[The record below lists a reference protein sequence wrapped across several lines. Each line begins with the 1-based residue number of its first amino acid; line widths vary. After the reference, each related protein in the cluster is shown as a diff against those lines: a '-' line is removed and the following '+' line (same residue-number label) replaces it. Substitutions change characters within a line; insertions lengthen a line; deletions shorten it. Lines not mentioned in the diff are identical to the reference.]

1 MHQDLDSRI
10 QILLRQKNWPTLTKI
25 QEMSFSSISTG
36 KNTLIIAPTG
46 YGKTEAAILPL
57 LNQMIKNEVK
67 PVAVIYI
74 TPLKALINDISLRID
89 WWASKLGFLVNR
101 KHGEVPQK
109 EKNLRLKHAPHILV
123 TTPEGLEIDMDWA
136 TKFRDFYKNVK
147 WVIVDEVHELINSK
161 RGSQLALLL
170 ERLKRFSGYDFQRIG
185 LSATVSS
192 EKVVS
197 DFLFGSSNRERAII
211 KLEGKR
217 DFEIKIRKIS
227 NGSWEDA
234 ASSLVSSIEPPSL
247 VFTNSRFSTERLHEE
262 LEKLGQK
269 NVFVHHSS
277 ISRDIKDMVEEK
289 LRRNESSAVICTK
302 TLELGIHIG
311 EIKKVIMFR
320 PPPSVSSFLQRLG
333 RSGHS
338 VAGTPK
344 GEIISM
350 LDYDILESLA
360 LYEMAKHGKIERPL
374 VDDSLDVVARELLGH
389 LLQNQETTAEEFY
402 SIVKGANAFSKVRFS
417 TFLQMV
423 KCLENNGLIKKE
435 GEKIRLGP
443 NFFRVWRF
451 NREFKSIWCKDFSEF
466 FSLINNNDT
475 FSLRFEGKVIGE
487 IDAVYVYKHI
497 RVNDIIRISGRLW
510 KVTRININKMS
521 LDVIPENSRKG
532 EIPIWRG
539 ENISK
544 SYLVAKGESMILKR
558 GEIEKEKEILDHDAY
573 STIKE
578 MLQFYRDRDLP
589 FPSDSTVVV
598 EKRDDEWVYSTIIDE
613 KIANTISHMMLYLTT
628 KRYTLSTYS
637 RASIYGFS
645 IKGAPINLLE
655 ELKGMDDE
663 KLVSLIK
670 KSILR
675 SSLFI
680 ATMKE
685 IQPSF
690 GKLGRK
696 IDPNNDKFI
705 VAEALRQT
713 VRKYFSIKGTLN
725 FIHKIRDEKTTIVFY
740 NGETPLGDAVLS
752 HVSIRPWLVDIV
764 ESIYEALKGGAYTAS
779 ELSEV
784 LGIPLKS
791 LENKLKQLRKMKDKY
806 KVSSFIDVDNKEV
819 RWVLIEDFQSVV
831 NSDDYFTSFTPSNVD
846 ETFIA
851 TLKSAERDSQV
862 ELIFKPRDVIEN
874 PDEIRRRIPF
884 EDIGELKVMDMNDM
898 AYSTPLKF
906 YGISRNVIPYILL
919 NATTYIQSVKFS

>member
-1 MHQDLDSRI
+1 MHQNLDSRI
-10 QILLRQKNWPTLTKI
+10 QTLLRQKNWPTLTKI
-25 QEMSFSSISTG
+25 QEMSFSSIAMG
-36 KNTLIIAPTG
+36 MNTLIIAPTG

-57 LNQMIKNEVK
+57 LNQMVNDDFK
-67 PVAVIYI
+67 PVTILYI
-74 TPLKALINDISLRID
+74 TPLKALINDLSLRID

-109 EKNLRLKHAPHILV
+109 EKNLRLKHAPHIMV
-123 TTPEGLEIDMDWA
+123 TTPEGLEIDLDWA
-136 TKFRDFYKNVK
+136 TKFRDYYKNVK

-161 RGSQLALLL
+161 RGTQLALLL
-170 ERLKRFSGYDFQRIG
+170 ERLKRFSNYDFQRIG
-185 LSATVSS
+185 LSATISDEQTVA
-192 EKVVS
+192 
-197 DFLFGSSNRERAII
+197 DFLFGSSSRDRKIV

-217 DFEIKIRKIS
+217 DFEVKIKKIT

-234 ASSLVSSIEPPSL
+234 ASSLLTSIEPPSL
-247 VFTNSRFSTERLHEE
+247 IFTNSRFSTERLHEE
-262 LEKLGQK
+262 LEKLGQE

-289 LRRNESSAVICTK
+289 LRKNESNAVICTK

-338 VAGTPK
+338 VTGTPN

-350 LDYDILESLA
+350 LDYDVLESLA
-360 LYEMAKHGKIERPL
+360 LYRMAKQGKIEGAI
-374 VDDSLDVVARELLGH
+374 VDDSLDVVARELLGY
-389 LLQNQETTAEEFY
+389 LLQNQETTPEDFY
-402 SIVKGANAFSKVRFS
+402 SITKGTKAFRSLKFS
-417 TFLQMV
+417 NFLEMI
-423 KCLENNGLIKKE
+423 KCLESNGLIKRE
-435 GEKIRLGP
+435 GETLRLGP
-443 NFFRVWRF
+443 SFFRVWRF
-451 NREFKSIWCKDFSEF
+451 NREYKNMWCKDFSEF
-466 FSLINNNDT
+466 FSLINNSDT

-497 RVNDIIRISGRLW
+497 RVNDVVRISGKLW
-510 KVTRININKMS
+510 KITRMNVNKMS
-521 LDVIPENSRKG
+521 LDVVPENSRKG

-544 SYLVAKGESMILKR
+544 SYMIAKGEAEILKE
-558 GEIEKEKEILDHDAY
+558 GNIEKDILDEEASRALNELIEFYKDKGIPVPTDSTIVVERREDEWIY
-573 STIKE
+573 STI
-578 MLQFYRDRDLP
+578 MN
-589 FPSDSTVVV
+589 
-598 EKRDDEWVYSTIIDE
+598 EKV
-613 KIANTISHMMLYLTT
+613 ANTIAHMMLYLTT
-628 KRYTLSTYS
+628 KKYTLATYA

-645 IKGAPINLLE
+645 IKGSPVDLLD
-655 ELKGMDDE
+655 ELKNLDDA
-663 KLVSLIK
+663 KLKALIK
-670 KSILR
+670 KSVLR

-680 ATMKE
+680 ATLKE

-690 GKLGRK
+690 GKLGKK

-705 VAEALRQT
+705 VDEALRQT
-713 VRKYFSIKGTLN
+713 VKKFFSVKGTLN
-725 FIHKIRDEKTTIVFY
+725 FLRKIRENEMRIIRY
-740 NGETPLGDAVLS
+740 NGETPLGDAVVS
-752 HVSIRPWLVDIV
+752 HVPIRPWLVDIV
-764 ESIYEALKGGAYTAS
+764 ESIYEALKGGAYTAA

-791 LENKLKQLRKMKDKY
+791 LESKLKQLKKMKDKY

-819 RWVLIEDFQSVV
+819 RWVLVEDFQEIV
-831 NSDDYFTSFTPSNVD
+831 NSDNYFTSFTPSNVD

-851 TLKSAERDSQV
+851 SIKSIERDSQI

-884 EDIGELKVMDMNDM
+884 DDIGELKVIDMNDM
-898 AYSTPLKF
+898 SYSTPLKF
-906 YGISRNVIPYILL
+906 YSVSRSVIPYILL